1 MASIIKAF
9 KTASEKK
16 LVKHWDK
23 NYILVDIHATILK
36 PSYYNKET
44 FEFYPYA
51 KEVLKLLSD
60 NKEYS
65 LILWTS
71 TYRDKIEMYLEEF
84 SKHGISFDYINV
96 NTDEANTDIGCFDE
110 KTYFDVGLDDKFGF
124 EPETDWELIFDYLKN
139 RK

>member
-1 MASIIKAF
+1 MSSIIKAF
-9 KTASEKK
+9 KTANEKK

-23 NYILVDIHATILK
+23 NYVLVDIHATVLK
-36 PSYYNKET
+36 PSYYNEET

-71 TYRDKIEMYLEEF
+71 TYHDKIEMYLKEF
-84 SKHGISFDYINV
+84 SKYGISFDYINV

-110 KTYFDVGLDDKFGF
+110 KTYFDIGIDDKFGF
-124 EPETDWELIFDYLKN
+124 EPETDWEEIFYYLNK
-139 RK
+139 K

>member
-1 MASIIKAF
+1 MSSIIKAF
-9 KTASEKK
+9 NTAHEKK
-16 LVKHWDK
+16 LVNHWDK
-23 NYILVDIHATILK
+23 NYVLVDIHATVLK
-36 PSYYNKET
+36 PSYYNEET

-71 TYRDKIEMYLEEF
+71 TYHDKIEMYLKEF
-84 SKHGISFDYINV
+84 SKYGISFDYVNI

-110 KTYFDVGLDDKFGF
+110 KTY
-124 EPETDWELIFDYLKN
+124 
-139 RK
+139 